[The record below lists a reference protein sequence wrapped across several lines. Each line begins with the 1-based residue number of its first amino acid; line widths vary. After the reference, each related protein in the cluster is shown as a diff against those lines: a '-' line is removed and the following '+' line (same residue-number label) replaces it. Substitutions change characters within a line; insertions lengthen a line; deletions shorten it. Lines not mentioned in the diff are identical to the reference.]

1 MRARKKLDFGVSD
14 NDKNINIYRIYG
26 LLITVSS
33 THSTQIVWQRNNMGS
48 NSNHIDLISSLADQ
62 WSATTIGFYE
72 QIFLLLFFFFVVD
85 LRSEDVAVLWQSTW
99 SRTGAICWEIWIVWT
114 CRSIWYPQGLS
125 STIRLNELQQ
135 FMLSIVH
142 LVEKKMRS
150 LDCQPKIEI
159 WIYWANNSDFN
170 VVRNHN
176 ILKFFQND
184 IIRIFMRR

>member
-142 LVEKKMRS
+142 LVEKKCVLSIANQKSRYEF
-150 LDCQPKIEI
+150 IEQTI
-159 WIYWANNSDFN
+159 ATSTLWEIIIFWNSF
-170 VVRNHN
+170 
-176 ILKFFQND
+176 K
-184 IIRIFMRR
+184 MT

>member
-72 QIFLLLFFFFVVD
+72 QIFLLLFFFFCSWLTIRRCCGVVTINLIAHRSNMLGDMNRLNVSFDLISARSFFHHPIEWIATVYVVD
-85 LRSEDVAVLWQSTW
+85 RAFGRKKNAF
-99 SRTGAICWEIWIVWT
+99 SRLPTKN
-114 CRSIWYPQGLS
+114 RDMNLLS
-125 STIRLNELQQ
+125 KQ
-135 FMLSIVH
+135 
-142 LVEKKMRS
+142 
-150 LDCQPKIEI
+150 
-159 WIYWANNSDFN
+159 
-170 VVRNHN
+170 
-176 ILKFFQND
+176 
-184 IIRIFMRR
+184 

>member
-1 MRARKKLDFGVSD
+1 
-14 NDKNINIYRIYG
+14 
-26 LLITVSS
+26 
-33 THSTQIVWQRNNMGS
+33 MGS

-72 QIFLLLFFFFVVD
+72 QIFLLLFFFFCSWLTIRRCCGVVTINLIAHRSNMLGDMNRLNVSFDLISARSFFHHPIEWIATVYVVD
-85 LRSEDVAVLWQSTW
+85 RAFG
-99 SRTGAICWEIWIVWT
+99 R
-114 CRSIWYPQGLS
+114 
-125 STIRLNELQQ
+125 
-135 FMLSIVH
+135 
-142 LVEKKMRS
+142 KKMRS